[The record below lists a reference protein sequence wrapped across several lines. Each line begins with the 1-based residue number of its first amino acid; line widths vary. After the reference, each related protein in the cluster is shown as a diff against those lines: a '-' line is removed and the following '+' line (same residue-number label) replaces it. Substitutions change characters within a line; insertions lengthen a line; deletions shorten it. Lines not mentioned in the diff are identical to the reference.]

1 MADSRPALHVFTDIP
16 LKMDPALLRTWWY
29 VFRTRF
35 LSYAAT
41 LGRYEFTGGVMAS
54 IISEAEF
61 NTFWAPILWADIIPA
76 NPGALLP
83 GADAHLH
90 REERAIFTRY
100 TTYLEAIMT
109 TWTSH
114 VDDSALQALMHPRYG
129 LANVPLAA
137 QFQLIAATS
146 SDLPSDYLEEMRTRI
161 EITIIG
167 GLIRLN

>member
-1 MADSRPALHVFTDIP
+1 MSDSRPALHVFTDIP

-54 IISEAEF
+54 IIPEAEF

-90 REERAIFTRY
+90 R
-100 TTYLEAIMT
+100 
-109 TWTSH
+109 
-114 VDDSALQALMHPRYG
+114 
-129 LANVPLAA
+129 
-137 QFQLIAATS
+137 
-146 SDLPSDYLEEMRTRI
+146 
-161 EITIIG
+161 
-167 GLIRLN
+167 